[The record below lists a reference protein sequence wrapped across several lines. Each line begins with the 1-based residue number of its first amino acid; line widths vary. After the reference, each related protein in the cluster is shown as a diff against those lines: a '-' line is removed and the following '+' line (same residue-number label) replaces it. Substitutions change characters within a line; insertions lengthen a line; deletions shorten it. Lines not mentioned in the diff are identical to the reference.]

1 MTRKSQLVSILK
13 SFERFES
20 KIFYRGLRFEK
31 HFQSCY
37 IVHEFCI
44 FLSDIAIDDSEN
56 FKRLLSNEWLLTPF
70 VVFTN
75 EKKEIWEQLA
85 LQRSSIHG
93 WKLCPMTSVPGAS
106 EEKPRCLV
114 FYCRL
119 SV

>member
-1 MTRKSQLVSILK
+1 MLLAASWRHMLSDKEVTRKSQLVSILISK
-13 SFERFES
+13 KD

-75 EKKEIWEQLA
+75 EKKENLGAVSFAE
-85 LQRSSIHG
+85 
-93 WKLCPMTSVPGAS
+93 KLYSWVEAVS
-106 EEKPRCLV
+106 HD
-114 FYCRL
+114 
-119 SV
+119 

>member
-1 MTRKSQLVSILK
+1 MTRKSQAVSILK

-75 EKKEIWEQLA
+75 EKKENLGAVSFAE
-85 LQRSSIHG
+85 
-93 WKLCPMTSVPGAS
+93 KLYSWVEAVS
-106 EEKPRCLV
+106 HD
-114 FYCRL
+114 
-119 SV
+119 